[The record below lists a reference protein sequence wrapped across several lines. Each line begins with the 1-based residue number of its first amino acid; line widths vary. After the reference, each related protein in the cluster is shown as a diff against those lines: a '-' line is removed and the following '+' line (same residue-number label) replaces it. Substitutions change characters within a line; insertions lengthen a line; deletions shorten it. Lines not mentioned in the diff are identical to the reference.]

1 MHSPPNSSTCTS
13 GSLKGARATY
23 TSGRH
28 TASTSSATTAHHAP
42 HSRPTS
48 PANDS
53 TAHPPRTAGISS
65 APPSPPSH
73 VPPASMSGN
82 PGRNAG
88 VIDAPDTLNPV
99 AAKSSPTEPPNAVL
113 PNAVADS
120 GIRAVPCPAIQYPY
134 CR

>member
-1 MHSPPNSSTCTS
+1 MNRHSPPNSSTCTS
-13 GSLKGARATY
+13 GSLKGVRDTY

-28 TASTSSATTAHHAP
+28 TASTSSPATAHHAP

-48 PANDS
+48 PPNDS
-53 TAHPPRTAGISS
+53 TAHPPSTAGISS

-73 VPPASMSGN
+73 VPPASTSGS

-88 VIDAPDTLNPV
+88 VIELPDTVNPV
-99 AAKSSPTEPPNAVL
+99 VAKSSPAAPPNA
-113 PNAVADS
+113 AADA